1 MRSSGH
7 FDRSLLLDRP
17 TELRRT
23 SQLSL
28 WGQGAA
34 DASWDGRGLV
44 AFLKSTRSQ
53 PSAPVSAEDFDNR
66 TAIER
71 DADRNPASVRPVR
84 RKHRRGAAR
93 VHTRMRGSDCLRSF
107 TRRETLG
114 KSGIDARPRIALH
127 CLTIGCSTFSSSSS
141 GSRRNVA
148 RTSRR
153 QSSRCAPHRT
163 LRATSKSTQKS
174 RRFRGVRTRS
184 LREHLRRAPPPS
196 ALEVQSLR
204 ARSRVAPV
212 PKRHGL
218 EPVKLHRVVPL

>member
-1 MRSSGH
+1 M
-7 FDRSLLLDRP
+7 
-17 TELRRT
+17 
-23 SQLSL
+23 
-28 WGQGAA
+28 
-34 DASWDGRGLV
+34 

-53 PSAPVSAEDFDNR
+53 PSATASAEDFDNR

-84 RKHRRGAAR
+84 RKCRRGASR

-141 GSRRNVA
+141 SGSRKNVA

-163 LRATSKSTQKS
+163 LRVTSKSTQGA
-174 RRFRGVRTRS
+174 RRFRGVRTRF

-204 ARSRVAPV
+204 ARIRVAPV